1 MRILFLTP
9 GLFEKGGIARYNR
22 YQINALKDAFG
33 PESVEAISLMGPDDD
48 ALESPFK
55 VAYAGSARPTALSR
69 VMFAA
74 YAVSKTL
81 AWSPDIV
88 LCGHVNMAPLAQWL
102 AKLSKAKFIQNI
114 YARELWPKGGL
125 RKNRREALFA
135 ADVVI
140 SDCKNTVEYAKKERL
155 VGAEP
160 HIVWDCVDQSR
171 FFPNEPDWASLKQ
184 YGIEQSEHF
193 KVLFLGRIRRETIY
207 KGFVRLLELG
217 QSLSADRFEL
227 IFVGAGDYVEKLRK
241 RANAMSGGPK
251 VNIIG
256 PVHEAHLIDIYRTGG
271 AFYLVSNV
279 DEGQGEGLP
288 LTPIEAMACGVP
300 ALVGNQ
306 DGSREILNGSG
317 GWCGD
322 PEDSGGQRRYLERLA
337 GDSTFYAFERAAA
350 LQRVSDVFSYET
362 FRDRTSEIIMNAVN
376 Q

>member
-22 YQINALKDAFG
+22 YQIDALQETFG
-33 PESVEAISLMGPDDD
+33 PTSVEAISLMGPDED

-69 VMFAA
+69 IMFAA

-81 AWSPDIV
+81 AWTPDIV
-88 LCGHVNMAPLAQWL
+88 LCGHVNMAPLAHRL

-125 RKNRREALFA
+125 HKSRRAALFA
-135 ADVVI
+135 ADAVI
-140 SDCKNTVEYAKKERL
+140 SDCKNTVEYAKREKL
-155 VGAEP
+155 IGVEP
-160 HIVWDCVDQSR
+160 HIIWDCVDQTR
-171 FFPNEPDWASLKQ
+171 FFPNEPDWVSLKQ
-184 YGIEQSEHF
+184 YGIQQSEHF

-227 IFVGAGDYVEKLRK
+227 IFVGAGDYVETLRNK
-241 RANAMSGGPK
+241 ATAMLGGPK

-256 PVHEAHLIDIYRTGG
+256 PVHEANLVDIYRSGD

-288 LTPIEAMACGVP
+288 LTPIEAMACGIP

-306 DGSREILNGSG
+306 DGSCEILNGNG

-322 PEDSGGQRRYLERLA
+322 PGDSKGQRDYLEQLA
-337 GDSTFYAFERAAA
+337 GDSAFYASERAAA
-350 LQRVSDVFSYET
+350 LQRVTEVFSYET
-362 FRDRTSEIIMNAVN
+362 FREKTSQVIMNVLN